1 MVFVRRK
8 QKPDKTQLSRDPDQ
22 IDRSNT
28 TPYRI
33 LINPAA
39 LNEIRDILNDLG
51 VIIRAK
57 AEPSCVRR

>member
-39 LNEIRDILNDLG
+39 LNEI
-51 VIIRAK
+51 
-57 AEPSCVRR
+57 